1 MTKQEKLLNKY
12 YKGETSLEDEKE
24 LKVFFNEDDNN
35 TSDRDIFKYFEN
47 ESNIPE
53 DLEENIFAHIKTTE
67 ENKKTI
73 RMRFLSISSAAAM
86 VVILLSVYLNFRE
99 TKNANLENDFFVM
112 EQALFQISE
121 SIQPQEQ
128 EEMLVLWVDDDVEII
143 IN

>member
-12 YKGETSLEDEKE
+12 YRGETSLEEEKE
-24 LKVFFNEDDNN
+24 LKEFLQEDDNN
-35 TSDRDIFKYFEN
+35 TSEQDIFKYFER

-53 DLEENIFAHIKTTE
+53 DLEEYIFAHIKSKE

-86 VVILLSVYLNFRE
+86 VIILLSVYLNFRE
-99 TKNANLENDFFVM
+99 TRNANLESDFFVM

-143 IN
+143 LN